1 VRIPFSSELKNICNT
16 VRCWIC
22 FRIYD

>member
-1 VRIPFSSELKNICNT
+1 VRIPFSSELMNICNT
-16 VRCWIC
+16 VGCWIC